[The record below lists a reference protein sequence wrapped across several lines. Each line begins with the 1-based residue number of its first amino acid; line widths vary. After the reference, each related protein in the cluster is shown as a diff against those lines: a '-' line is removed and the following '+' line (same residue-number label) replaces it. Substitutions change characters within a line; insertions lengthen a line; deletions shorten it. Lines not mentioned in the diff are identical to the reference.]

1 MFGFLYVRRE
11 RFFASGI
18 RRSAPQLPLRL
29 VVGRPAG
36 PSAAA
41 APVAASSSVILIT
54 VAAVAATVTVVVA
67 VSVFVPVL
75 LVVVTSLLV
84 GGGGG
89 GAGRRPVAG
98 LSVVPAG
105 LASIVL
111 SLLLG
116 RIHAAT
122 GLL

>member
-11 RFFASGI
+11 GFFASGI
-18 RRSAPQLPLRL
+18 RRSEPQLPLRL

-36 PSAAA
+36 PTEAAA
-41 APVAASSSVILIT
+41 TVATSSSVILIT
-54 VAAVAATVTVVVA
+54 VAAVAATVTIVVA

-84 GGGGG
+84 GGGG
-89 GAGRRPVAG
+89 AGRRPVAD

-105 LASIVL
+105 LSSVVL
-111 SLLLG
+111 SFLLG
-116 RIHAAT
+116 RIHAAA